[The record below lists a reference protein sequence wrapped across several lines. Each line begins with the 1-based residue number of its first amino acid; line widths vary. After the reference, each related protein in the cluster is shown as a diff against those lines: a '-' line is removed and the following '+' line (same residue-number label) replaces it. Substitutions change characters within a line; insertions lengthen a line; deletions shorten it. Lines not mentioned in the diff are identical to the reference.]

1 MKVTKIIKSIAI
13 LTILPVLAFMLA
25 STGAKGPEGSKSKI
39 PTSDTNPPK
48 IEKTQEA
55 NLVLFSNFPV
65 TPGRQTNYSVPG
77 FPSLWNGD
85 ISATSLYDNANSKYY
100 CLVTVLN
107 SYGYKKTYVW
117 NSLNKNNTM
126 KVQLPLENQFQVRVE
141 YYEKCGP
148 FWTDGSYGRGKWYSE
163 ITSSWVGT
171 VSITQWIFLI
181 KESC

>member
-1 MKVTKIIKSIAI
+1 MKIPKILKSIAI
-13 LTILPVLAFMLA
+13 LTILPVLAFILA
-25 STGAKGPEGSKSKI
+25 STGGKGPEGSKSKMPI
-39 PTSDTNPPK
+39 SDTNPTY

-55 NLVLFSNFPV
+55 NLVLYSNFPA
-65 TPGRQTNYSVPG
+65 TPERQTNYAVPG

-85 ISATSLYDNANSKYY
+85 ISAANLYDTPNSKYY

-107 SYGYKKTYVW
+107 ANGYKKTYVW
-117 NSLNKNNTM
+117 NSPNKNNTM
-126 KVQLPLENQFQVRVE
+126 KVQLPLNNQFQVRVE
-141 YYEKCGP
+141 YYEKCGS
-148 FWTDGSYGRGKWYSE
+148 FWADGSYGRGKWYSE